1 MSFQN
6 NKSEVEKGEEWVI
19 ELHPQEV
26 SADALAVVEKF
37 VNKEEL
43 SCCNEV
49 VAEEVLV
56 AANYLQMDVL
66 QADVLEVVKKVINNV
81 NCVNYYNDYGQTR
94 GISRVEAIIM
104 SAIVWPAEAAR
115 RRKYGKTDLVIKL
128 QQFPFKCHKTVLAS
142 ASKKIKGILDQDPSI
157 GTIEGEQLGLTDQNV
172 QLAYNLFEQIYRNE
186 EYFGSSS
193 SKYSPLEVL
202 KLISNLE
209 MTDQYFQSILEDL
222 CRQISVSNVGEIYQA
237 GRQLGQ
243 EEVVSIALSY
253 LSFKIQD
260 PPLQSLFLALP
271 LQHVSQVLASSRL
284 NVPDELT
291 VGKLALKW
299 LEAQQKVTFS

>member
-6 NKSEVEKGEEWVI
+6 NKSEVEKGEEEWVI
-19 ELHPQEV
+19 KLYPQEV

-43 SCCNEV
+43 SYRDEG

-66 QADVLEVVKKVINNV
+66 QADVLEVVKKGINNA
-81 NCVNYYNDYGQTR
+81 NCLNYYMNYVIGR
-94 GISRVEAIIM
+94 GIGRLEAFIM
-104 SAIVWPAEAAR
+104 SSIVRPAEAAR

-128 QQFPFKCHKTVLAS
+128 QQFPFNCHKTILAS
-142 ASKKIKGILDQDPSI
+142 ASKKIKGILDRDPRI
-157 GTIEGEQLGLTDQNV
+157 GIIEGEQLGLTDQNV
-172 QLAYNLFEQIYRNE
+172 QLAYNLFEQIYLNE
-186 EYFGSSS
+186 ETR
-193 SKYSPLEVL
+193 KYSPLEEL
-202 KLISNLE
+202 KLISILE
-209 MTDQYFQSILEDL
+209 MTDQYFQSILEEL
-222 CRQISVSNVGEIYQA
+222 CRQISVRNIGELYQA
-237 GRQLGQ
+237 GTQLGQ
-243 EEVVSIALSY
+243 EDVVRIALHY
-253 LSFKIQD
+253 FTFKIQD
-260 PPLQSLFLALP
+260 PHLESLFLALP
-271 LQHVSQVLASSRL
+271 LHHVSQVLASSRL